1 MLFSKYLQILKEFLS
16 FLTSHRSMIRLMAI
30 RTIKYRY
37 AGTLVGILW
46 SFINPLMIILVY
58 WFIFSVGFKI
68 QPANN
73 VPFVLVF
80 FCGLLPWLT
89 FSESLNST
97 TECIVKNP
105 HLVKKIIFPTEILP
119 LINLVASW
127 ISHGIMLLILLVI
140 MFFHDFSFSIYN
152 LQFFYYLLGLSVFCL
167 GLGWVFAALNVYF
180 RDIGQV
186 LAVILNL
193 WFWLTPIVWLP
204 EMIPEKFRI
213 FMILNPLYYIVE
225 GYKKSFIYH
234 VPFWQDLYMGLYFW
248 GVSLLIL
255 CVGGMI
261 FRRLKMEFAEV
272 L

>member
-1 MLFSKYLQILKEFLS
+1 
-16 FLTSHRSMIRLMAI
+16 MIRLMAA

-37 AGTLVGILW
+37 AGTLIGIFW

-89 FSESLNST
+89 FNESLNST
-97 TECIVKNP
+97 TECIVQNP

-119 LINLVASW
+119 FVNLVATW
-127 ISHGIMLLILLVI
+127 VSHGIMLLILLAV
-140 MFFHDFSFSIYN
+140 MFFQEFSFSLYN
-152 LQFFYYLLGLSVFCL
+152 FQFLYYLLGLSVFSL
-167 GLGWVFAALNVYF
+167 GLGWIFAALNVYF
-180 RDIGQV
+180 RDVGQV
-186 LAVILNL
+186 LSVILNL

-204 EMIPEKFRI
+204 EMIPDKFRI
-213 FMILNPLYYIVE
+213 FMILNPMYYVVE
-225 GYKKSFIYH
+225 GYKNSFIFH
-234 VPFWQDLYMGLYFW
+234 VPFWHDLKTGLYFW
-248 GVSLLIL
+248 SVSLLTL
-255 CVGGMI
+255 CVGGVI
-261 FRRLKMEFAEV
+261 FRRLKREFAEV

>member
-1 MLFSKYLQILKEFLS
+1 M
-16 FLTSHRSMIRLMAI
+16 
-30 RTIKYRY
+30 
-37 AGTLVGILW
+37 
-46 SFINPLMIILVY
+46 
-58 WFIFSVGFKI
+58 
-68 QPANN
+68 
-73 VPFVLVF
+73 
-80 FCGLLPWLT
+80 
-89 FSESLNST
+89 
-97 TECIVKNP
+97 
-105 HLVKKIIFPTEILP
+105 
-119 LINLVASW
+119 
-127 ISHGIMLLILLVI
+127 
-140 MFFHDFSFSIYN
+140 
-152 LQFFYYLLGLSVFCL
+152 LGLSVFCL

-213 FMILNPLYYIVE
+213 FMILNPMYYIVE
-225 GYKKSFIYH
+225 GYKNSFIYH